1 MFVQWCSETN
11 SVIKGAQA
19 VAGQGEGWLPLI
31 EGDDFVVNSE
41 TQTSKYVLS
50 EDGGFVTVVV
60 EGLADLNW
68 EQQRVEAYGVLS
80 EQLDKIYHDINEGKL
95 DKTGAFY
102 AHIKSVKDEYPKP

>member
-1 MFVQWCSETN
+1 VFVQWCSETN

-31 EGDDFVVNSE
+31 EGNDFVVNSE

-80 EQLDKIYHDINEGKL
+80 EQLDKIWHDIDEGKL
-95 DKTGAFY
+95 DKSGEFY
-102 AHIKSVKDEYPKP
+102 AHIKSVKDAHPKP